1 MADTNNT
8 RLRSSYEFPKV
19 VYLET
24 LAFFFAANF
33 MFHQNVFR
41 KSGSRFQYA
50 AFSAVNLFTSFQLAD
65 CMNKASMR
73 RYAVIYNNT
82 IEMQHRNNLTYK
94 LRQSL
99 FQQKQIWAAVY
110 FI

>member
-1 MADTNNT
+1 MADATNS
-8 RLRSSYEFPKV
+8 RLRTSYEFPKV

-24 LAFFFAANF
+24 LAIFFAANF

-41 KSGSRFQYA
+41 KSSSRFQYA

-65 CMNKASMR
+65 SMNKASMR

-82 IEMQHRNNLTYK
+82 KEMQHRNELTFR

-99 FQQKQIWAAVY
+99 FQQKQL
-110 FI
+110 